1 MPFLIIICLG
11 VIAVLGFQ
19 LVKAFFGND
28 TARAAYMHVVSG
40 SAQMKTWGTQSFFDL
55 DGDAVIMQGD
65 QLRST
70 ADARIIIE
78 FFDGTLMRM
87 DGSTSVRFELVDDSK
102 PYIEVDLLEGNVW
115 FNKIYKDTA
124 PTSIKIVLDDIL
136 VKSASASVFE
146 VENGM
151 DEVVRVFNVFE
162 KNEGVM
168 VDVLALDEKTVVET
182 EKIGLAQEIVFSS
195 AVLERYRAFQSPTVH
210 SGIEDEFENTT
221 WYTWNVAEDKKP
233 TVFEKFAVKENAG
246 LVKIEPEKL
255 ESDGEVVEP
264 DKPEDGVTGTRS
276 DTESAIKPESEPK
289 EPAEPVSLGVLITPT
304 ISSVAG
310 GTQVDE
316 NGFYNVSGKLATL
329 TGSVSGAAKVTVNG
343 YTLQKFTPGD
353 STWTYFANAD
363 YGLLKEGEN
372 VYEIY
377 AEDATGKK
385 TEKFVVKVRYTPPA
399 QAPASEVPA
408 EPDASSEPDAS
419 ASATPEASA
428 EPATGTEP
436 ADEAASESGD
446 ADAVPVD

>member
-11 VIAVLGFQ
+11 MIAVLGFQ

-28 TARAAYMHVVSG
+28 TARAAYMHVISG

-87 DGSTSVRFELVDDSK
+87 DGSTSVRFELVNDSK

-115 FNKIYKDTA
+115 FNKVYKDTVA
-124 PTSIKIVLDDIL
+124 TSIKVVLDDVT

-168 VDVLALDEKTVVET
+168 VDVLALDEETVVET
-182 EKIGLAQEIVFSS
+182 EKIGIAQEIVFSS

-210 SGIEDEFENTT
+210 SGIEDEFENTA

-233 TVFEKFAVKENAG
+233 TVFEKFASGENAG
-246 LVKIEPEKL
+246 LVKIEPEKF

-264 DKPEDGVTGTRS
+264 DKPADGATGTRA
-276 DTESAIKPESEPK
+276 DTEPAITPEPEPK
-289 EPAEPVSLGVLITPT
+289 EPAEPVSLGALITPT

-310 GTQVDE
+310 GTQVDA

-377 AEDATGKK
+377 AEDAAGKK
-385 TEKFVVKVRYTPPA
+385 TEKLVVKVRYTPPA
-399 QAPASEVPA
+399 PAPQPAVEPEAPAST
-408 EPDASSEPDAS
+408 
-419 ASATPEASA
+419 TPEASA
-428 EPATGTEP
+428 EPATETESAIEP
-436 ADEAASESGD
+436 VSES